1 MLWLAKTREKNTGSS
16 RYLKVVKSK
25 PLALTTLVIRD
36 PILYTNLSLSD
47 IWNTERAWNNKH
59 IWWNIKFLFSSHGL
73 YFICSYVLVSTDG
86 IQMLLLIT
94 KNPKKVQIV
103 NRDPNTL
110 GNSNIICGQVPYIT
124 YFSHIR
130 DSYMKCSVVVKMRW
144 PCWLVHV

>member
-1 MLWLAKTREKNTGSS
+1 MLWLAKTREENTGSS

-25 PLALTTLVIRD
+25 RLALTTLVIRD

-47 IWNTERAWNNKH
+47 IWNTERAWDNKH
-59 IWWNIKFLFSSHGL
+59 IWLNIKFLFSSHDL

-94 KNPKKVQIV
+94 IKQKSTIL

-110 GNSNIICGQVPYIT
+110 GNSIIICAQVSYIT